1 MRNTAALIVTAIAL
15 AAGCFLLG
23 YGYCRWWQEQAR
35 VTVEGFVWRYD
46 NSYTVRQDAYYDR
59 TPKPHVAFEV
69 LPLAEH
75 FADWPL
81 AGTIRVSY
89 YRERLPARSANIG
102 LEDLVEISP
111 AFTSLLVR
119 VDPLAAGSRDRLGMI
134 NVPAQYVIGYGT
146 DGYAFVAANEY
157 EAERAAKAVVWQIF
171 QVRLDGDLQRFVGY
185 VPRDIP

>member
-1 MRNTAALIVTAIAL
+1 MRNTAAIIVTALAL
-15 AAGCFLLG
+15 GAGCFLVG

-35 VTVEGFVWRYD
+35 VTIEGFVWRYD

-59 TPKPHVAFEV
+59 TPKPPVDFDV

-89 YRERLPARSANIG
+89 YRERLPARSSNIG

-111 AFTSLLVR
+111 AFASLLVR
-119 VDPLAAGSRDRLGMI
+119 VDPLAADSRDRLGMI
-134 NVPAQYVIGYGT
+134 NVPARYVVAYGG
-146 DGYAFVAANEY
+146 DGYTFLAANEY
-157 EAERAAKAVVWQIF
+157 EAERTAKAVVWHIF
-171 QVRLDGDLQRFVGY
+171 QDRLEGDIGRFVGY
-185 VPRDIP
+185 VPKDIP